1 MSITGVTLEQI
12 VDEKEIFLKL
22 ETHNHNIRE
31 ETEIHLKAKVSYR
44 RSISKS
50 PTDYGSKD
58 KLEFERKRG
67 RTHRRFSETALMYLA
82 EDYSTQLSNNEPRFI
97 KSSTSLANSRNELD
111 VYAEMNNYL
120 DEESRGR
127 CRRAQ
132 SVEMLALGEGEDEAG
147 VEDPLSTVDNINLDM
162 IREIQIGK

>member
-1 MSITGVTLEQI
+1 M
-12 VDEKEIFLKL
+12 
-22 ETHNHNIRE
+22 
-31 ETEIHLKAKVSYR
+31 
-44 RSISKS
+44 
-50 PTDYGSKD
+50 
-58 KLEFERKRG
+58 
-67 RTHRRFSETALMYLA
+67 
-82 EDYSTQLSNNEPRFI
+82 
-97 KSSTSLANSRNELD
+97 ANSRNELD

>member
-1 MSITGVTLEQI
+1 MVECILELEIVRASVTYYRDRASSCCSYSYPRYEYQ
-12 VDEKEIFLKL
+12 
-22 ETHNHNIRE
+22 
-31 ETEIHLKAKVSYR
+31 KVSYR